1 VLLTLLGAAAESLGM
16 DRLLKV
22 NTVKRRTHS
31 LLRQGAYWYAA
42 LPNMRVAWFEPLMR
56 RFAQFLDEQ
65 ALFREIFGVI

>member
-31 LLRQGAYWYAA
+31 LFRQGSYWYAA
-42 LPNMRVAWFEPLMR
+42 LPNMRDAWFKPLME
-56 RFAQFLDEQ
+56 RFAQLLDEQ
-65 ALFREIFGVI
+65 SLFREIFGFI